1 MALTAAR
8 APWRCGEEWIK
19 LRCLN
24 LRWSRRLM
32 SKRRILPL
40 ALAALLGAAVSAP
53 AGAQI
58 VINPIEKIVLKG
70 KRGPKLTQPGFEAGE
85 YSGFAGAMAFK
96 RQGLGSK
103 DFAKADIQIA
113 GPGFAAPVTA
123 HCEGGKSKLVIAWI
137 TWKRDDLTYNCSYG
151 GGAPADAA
159 LTLAV
164 GDGSFLAKLQQ
175 PLRAGELR
183 WNGMTI
189 RFDTK
194 QVGGMPISA
203 GKPLGYV
210 FSRNGKEIGGV
221 DLGGGF
227 TPPSFFLPPKGSPD
241 RDAMMVAALSLFYFQ
256 DPGGQ

>member
-1 MALTAAR
+1 M
-8 APWRCGEEWIK
+8 
-19 LRCLN
+19 CL
-24 LRWSRRLM
+24 
-32 SKRRILPL
+32 RRILALAPL
-40 ALAALLGAAVSAP
+40 LAALALAP

-58 VINPIEKIVLKG
+58 IINPIEKVVLKG

-85 YSGFAGAMAFK
+85 YSGFSSAIVMK
-96 RQGLGSK
+96 RTGLGSMDK
-103 DFAKADIQIA
+103 AKADFQVSW
-113 GPGFAAPVTA
+113 PGLATPATA
-123 HCEGGKSKLVIAWI
+123 HCEGGQSKLVIAWI
-137 TWKRDDLTYNCSYG
+137 TWKREALTYNCTF
-151 GGAPADAA
+151 GGAAPAGAA

-164 GDGSFLAKLQQ
+164 GEGSWLARLQQ

-203 GKPLGYV
+203 GKPLGYI
-210 FSRNGKEIGGV
+210 FSRDGKEIGGV

-241 RDAMMVAALSLFYFQ
+241 RDAMMVAALALFYFQ